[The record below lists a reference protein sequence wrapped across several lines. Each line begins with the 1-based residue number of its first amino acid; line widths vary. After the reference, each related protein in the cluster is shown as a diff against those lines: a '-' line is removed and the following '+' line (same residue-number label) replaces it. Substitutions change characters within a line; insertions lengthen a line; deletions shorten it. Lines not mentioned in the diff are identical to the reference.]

1 MSTPSFKFREKS
13 FRVILVLLPFL
24 FFILL
29 EIGLRVFHYGPNTDL
44 FVPLKENTDYW
55 KINPEMGTRYFPNFK
70 IKPETSFDVILKK
83 KPENGYRVF
92 VLGGSSA
99 FGYPYGRN
107 GAFSK
112 YLQEMLQ
119 DYLPQRKVELM
130 NLAMCAVGSYTI
142 RDIGL
147 ELMNHDPDAILIYAG
162 HNEFYGALGVGSSE
176 SLGSSRTW
184 VNLYLRLRKYKIFQ
198 LVRDVV
204 VKLKSFVESDDS
216 TAPGKRLMEHLAGD
230 QIVPYSSNLFH
241 AAHENFGGNIRDLV
255 KAAARKSIPVYL
267 GDVVSNV
274 RDQAPFRSVFSDENV
289 SPDWRKLF
297 ESAEDMEREGNFSG
311 ALEKLNA
318 AQKIDSANA
327 DLFYLKAR
335 CLEKSGKILQA
346 YENYYRAKDYDALRF
361 RAAEGLN
368 QKIHDITYRNVVH
381 VPVQKTFEHNSVNSL
396 IGAPLMLDH
405 LHPNLQGYFLLAKNY
420 FHSMKNNVRFGIEE
434 QHGAIQPDSVYWNNS
449 GVTAL
454 DLAEADFRMQ
464 ILLSSWPFKDGFA
477 LINDV
482 RRDEGNIV
490 HQLAMQILK
499 EEKTWE
505 QAHVELAEYYIRA
518 GRLNLAAQEYISL
531 AKMTTYNVS
540 PFLRLGQIFMQE
552 RRFDLALSY
561 FQQSLDRE
569 KTVLAFQGIGEACLH
584 LSQPEKGIRYLQ
596 SALRL
601 KNNDPLSLFLLAR
614 SYLKLGDRIQ
624 AKKTA
629 LQLKAVRADFPGLNS
644 LLKKIN

>member
-1 MSTPSFKFREKS
+1 MPTSSFKSREKY

-24 FFILL
+24 LFILL

-44 FVPLKENTDYW
+44 FVPLKENPAYW
-55 KINPEMGTRYFPNFK
+55 QINPEMGMRYFPNFQ
-70 IKPETSFDVILKK
+70 IKPETSYDVILKR

-119 DYLPQRKVELM
+119 DYLPERKVEVM

-147 ELMNHDPDAILIYAG
+147 ELMNYEPDAFLIYAG
-162 HNEFYGALGVGSSE
+162 HNEFYGALGIGSSE

-198 LVRDVV
+198 LVRDGVMK
-204 VKLKSFVESDDS
+204 VKSLKSDNSA
-216 TAPGKRLMEHLAGD
+216 APGKRLMEHLAGD
-230 QIVPYSSNLFH
+230 QIIPYGSDLFY
-241 AAHENFGGNIRDLV
+241 AAHENFVGNILDLV
-255 KAAARKSIPVYL
+255 RAAEQQKIPVYL

-274 RDQAPFRSVFSDENV
+274 RDQAPFRSVFAGENV
-289 SPDWRKLF
+289 SPDWNKLF
-297 ESAEDMEREGNFSG
+297 ESAKDMEQEENFSG
-311 ALEKLNA
+311 ALERLNV
-318 AQKIDSANA
+318 AQKMDSANA

-335 CLEKSGKILQA
+335 CLEKSGKILLA

-361 RAAEGLN
+361 RAAEELN
-368 QKIHDITYRNVVH
+368 QKIHNITYRNVVH

-396 IGAPLMLDH
+396 IGEPLMVDH
-405 LHPNLQGYFLLAKNY
+405 LHPNLQGYFLLAKIY
-420 FHSMKNNVRFGIEE
+420 FQAMKNNVRFEAEE
-434 QHGAIQPDSVYWNNS
+434 HRGTVQPDSVYWNNS

-464 ILLSSWPFKDGFA
+464 ILLSSWPFTEGFA
-477 LINDV
+477 SINDV
-482 RRDEGNIV
+482 RRDERNIV

-531 AKMTTYNVS
+531 AKMTPYNVS
-540 PFLRLGQIFMQE
+540 PFLRLGQIFMQK
-552 RRFDLALSY
+552 RRFELALSY
-561 FQQSLDRE
+561 FQQSLDLE

-584 LSQPEKGIRYLQ
+584 LSQPENGIPYLQ
-596 SALRL
+596 SGLRL

-614 SYLKLGDRIQ
+614 SYLKLGDRIR

-629 LQLKAVRADFPGLNS
+629 LQLKSVRADFPGLNS